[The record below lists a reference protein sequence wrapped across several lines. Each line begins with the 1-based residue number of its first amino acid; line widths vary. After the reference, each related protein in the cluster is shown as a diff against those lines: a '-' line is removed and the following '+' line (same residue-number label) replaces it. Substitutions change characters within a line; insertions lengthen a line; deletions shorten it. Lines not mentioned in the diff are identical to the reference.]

1 MGKKTESRLG
11 DTRLSR
17 SFSKLLE
24 SMINHQ
30 SVVLR
35 QLAVNDAHRKQIY
48 RLIHNNRLK
57 PKTIVEEHWRQRAV
71 DFMGKHLLVVG
82 DTTILTMST
91 NSRHKNVPLL
101 TNNSDKRGFALHA
114 CIMLDAQSA
123 GAYGL
128 GAIQANTAV
137 RVPEDEQAKEEQLE
151 RRKKVWSMP
160 LEDKKRAKWLSV
172 PREAIQNCPG
182 AARYTLVGDREADIY
197 DLMAKCIQQEW
208 GFLYRCRTDRLLA
221 EEERLLYKF
230 LESRSVQLCHQM
242 LLPATKS
249 RSAHTAWLDIK
260 FGKVTIK
267 QLRYKRDLSL
277 PGQIE
282 CYVVQAIEQQ
292 HTVVGHEDPVHWII
306 LTSHSVNNAEEALQ
320 ILQWYTWRWVIEQ
333 VFRTMK
339 KEGLGIESSEVK
351 DQHGLEVL
359 ATMACIAA
367 LAVMQLVQAR
377 GGQTQDKV
385 EQVFCVEGRELLHV
399 LNERLQ
405 GRTGKLKNPHA
416 KESLA
421 YASWVV
427 ARLGGWSGYASERP
441 PGPITITRG
450 LTRFFDILTGYV
462 SAVRL
467 VT

>member
-137 RVPEDEQAKEEQLE
+137 RVP
-151 RRKKVWSMP
+151 
-160 LEDKKRAKWLSV
+160 
-172 PREAIQNCPG
+172 
-182 AARYTLVGDREADIY
+182 
-197 DLMAKCIQQEW
+197 
-208 GFLYRCRTDRLLA
+208 
-221 EEERLLYKF
+221 
-230 LESRSVQLCHQM
+230 
-242 LLPATKS
+242 
-249 RSAHTAWLDIK
+249 
-260 FGKVTIK
+260 
-267 QLRYKRDLSL
+267 
-277 PGQIE
+277 
-282 CYVVQAIEQQ
+282 
-292 HTVVGHEDPVHWII
+292 
-306 LTSHSVNNAEEALQ
+306 
-320 ILQWYTWRWVIEQ
+320 
-333 VFRTMK
+333 
-339 KEGLGIESSEVK
+339 
-351 DQHGLEVL
+351 
-359 ATMACIAA
+359 
-367 LAVMQLVQAR
+367 
-377 GGQTQDKV
+377 
-385 EQVFCVEGRELLHV
+385 
-399 LNERLQ
+399 
-405 GRTGKLKNPHA
+405 
-416 KESLA
+416 
-421 YASWVV
+421 
-427 ARLGGWSGYASERP
+427 
-441 PGPITITRG
+441 
-450 LTRFFDILTGYV
+450 
-462 SAVRL
+462 
-467 VT
+467 

>member
-1 MGKKTESRLG
+1 
-11 DTRLSR
+11 
-17 SFSKLLE
+17 
-24 SMINHQ
+24 
-30 SVVLR
+30 
-35 QLAVNDAHRKQIY
+35 
-48 RLIHNNRLK
+48 
-57 PKTIVEEHWRQRAV
+57 
-71 DFMGKHLLVVG
+71 
-82 DTTILTMST
+82 
-91 NSRHKNVPLL
+91 
-101 TNNSDKRGFALHA
+101 
-114 CIMLDAQSA
+114 
-123 GAYGL
+123 
-128 GAIQANTAV
+128 
-137 RVPEDEQAKEEQLE
+137 
-151 RRKKVWSMP
+151 
-160 LEDKKRAKWLSV
+160 
-172 PREAIQNCPG
+172 
-182 AARYTLVGDREADIY
+182 
-197 DLMAKCIQQEW
+197 MAKCIQQEW

-242 LLPATKS
+242 LFPATKS